1 MGKGVAIQKALGQ
14 WPHPK
19 IIEIEVNESSSADY
33 IACKILPNLFSREQG
48 KNGALTAHVTEQ
60 EFINMFNTLDI
71 LWVHNTEKL
80 LQTEGWKNFEIKNLI
95 EMIILAASKSTVK
108 IIFETRRELQLEL
121 QDPSICFRR
130 RIYGLDRKYKPHGI
144 SYLEYQLRRNG
155 ISPQTLDDHLK
166 GEIVDKLGGHPVAIA
181 LCADAIYDEGIIRV
195 TEILKQKKGF
205 YLNFVKS
212 ILRNIDLSDDER
224 LILNLLSGCRLPV
237 PREAILA
244 TFDYP
249 VAPYLRNLIQLC
261 MVEVDSASNIRL
273 PGLLESFFDLE
284 VIPVEIRKRFHRN
297 CFDCYKGLFIK
308 NKARVEYAIEAD
320 FHGGLGDIQSNLS
333 SQLVDSQLAIAQKL
347 YDKQDYKTAQTV
359 LDRILKVKSTNDIL
373 RLSALVDAR
382 CNNFV
387 SALDKAKIVFKKNLR
402 DTWLLSDI
410 ARTALSQGRDDIAEE
425 LIGIAKVANMEDTS
439 ILLVSGR
446 MLLRRGELLDA
457 EEKFKDARKL
467 TKRNPWPYYYLGK
480 TYIRQGEIEK
490 AIDALFEGEQF
501 IYDNNI
507 RNANVLTA
515 IRTQLGIAYIFDER
529 IDLAS
534 PILERLF
541 EDERDDPEVMR
552 AYAMMSLK
560 KEGIQKAH
568 EAYKRLKEAEIK
580 SSYDR
585 SQYHLFYG
593 LFYLGIGEK
602 GKASEEFSKAHKAD
616 RNNVYVMMKLAK
628 TYFEMATESWID
640 GDVDIAKTYATD
652 CGEIVKKILEFD
664 HDNVTGRHLQEDLY
678 NKFGI
683 ELSNVPD

>member
-1 MGKGVAIQKALGQ
+1 MV
-14 WPHPK
+14 
-19 IIEIEVNESSSADY
+19 Y
-33 IACKILPNLFSREQG
+33 
-48 KNGALTAHVTEQ
+48 
-60 EFINMFNTLDI
+60 
-71 LWVHNTEKL
+71 
-80 LQTEGWKNFEIKNLI
+80 
-95 EMIILAASKSTVK
+95 SKSTVK

-121 QDPSICFRR
+121 QDASIYFRR
-130 RIYGLDRKYKPHGI
+130 RIYGLDRKYKDHGI

-155 ISPQTLDDHLK
+155 ISPQALDDHLK

-261 MVEVDSASNIRL
+261 MVEVDPASNIRL
-273 PGLLESFFDLE
+273 PGLLESFFDIE

-308 NKARVEYAIEAD
+308 NKAGIEYAIEAD
-320 FHGGLGDIQSNLS
+320 LHGGLGDIQSNLS
-333 SQLVDSQLAIAQKL
+333 GQLVDSQLAIARKL

-373 RLSALVDAR
+373 RFSALVDAR

-387 SALDKAKIVFKKNLR
+387 SALDKAKIVFRKNLH

-446 MLLRRGELLDA
+446 MLLRRGELRNA
-457 EEKFKDARKL
+457 EERFKDACKL
-467 TKRNPWPYYYLGK
+467 TKRNAWPYYFLGK
-480 TYIRQGEIEK
+480 TYLRQGDIEN
-490 AIDALFEGEQF
+490 AIDVLFEGEKF
-501 IYDNNI
+501 FYENDI
-507 RNANVLTA
+507 RKINVLTA
-515 IRTQLGIAYIFDER
+515 IRTQLGIAYILDER

-541 EDERDDPEVMR
+541 EDESDDPEVMR

-580 SSYDR
+580 SNYDR

-602 GKASEEFSKAHKAD
+602 GEASEEFSKAHKAD

-664 HDNVTGRHLQEDLY
+664 YDNVTGRNLQEDLY

-683 ELSNVPD
+683 ELSKALD